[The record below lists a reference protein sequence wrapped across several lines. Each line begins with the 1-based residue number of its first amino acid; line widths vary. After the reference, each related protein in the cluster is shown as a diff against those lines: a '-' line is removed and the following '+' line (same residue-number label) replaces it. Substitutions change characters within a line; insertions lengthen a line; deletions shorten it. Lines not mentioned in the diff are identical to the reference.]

1 MNYLDPNRNPIRKRR
16 SNTDLK
22 SEVPKIPRLEDE
34 SQDFLSRGD
43 EGTPTKHP
51 VNTTQIDA
59 EIEESLDDVENL
71 EDLLRKFKIARAE
84 KSKQREENVLCK
96 PIRKRA
102 RCSQCEQSAPE
113 KGGVCRYCGRL
124 EKEELENGPS
134 GVTIRS
140 VEGLLDL

>member
-1 MNYLDPNRNPIRKRR
+1 MNYLDPNRNFTRKRR

-34 SQDFLSRGD
+34 GQDFLSRGV
-43 EGTPTKHP
+43 EGAPTKHP
-51 VNTTQIDA
+51 VNTTRTDA
-59 EIEESLDDVENL
+59 KTEESSDEVENL
-71 EDLLRKFKIARAE
+71 EELLRKFKITRDE
-84 KSKQREENVLCK
+84 KIKRWEANGLCK

-102 RCSQCEQSAPE
+102 RCSQCEKSAPE
-113 KGGVCRYCGRL
+113 KGGVCRYCGLR

-134 GVTIRS
+134 GITIRS